1 MKRRNF
7 IHTAGLAGTA
17 GLIAACGG
25 AKTTATECTQRT
37 EDSQFKWKMVTA
49 WPRDFPGLGTGASR
63 LAERIG
69 LMSGGRLTVKVFGG
83 NELVPPFEVFDAVE
97 RGTAEMGHGAPY
109 YWKGKVPAAQFFAGA
124 PFGMNAQEMNGW
136 FYYGGGLDLW
146 REAYAPFD
154 IIPFPVGNSGPQMGG
169 WFNKEIRSVA
179 DLEGL
184 KMRIPGL
191 GGEVLKKAGG
201 TPQNIPV
208 SEIFT
213 ALQTGTIDAT
223 EWVGPFNDLAV
234 GFHQA
239 ARYYY
244 YPGWHEP
251 STALEGLVNKAAL
264 ESLPEDLQQVVS
276 FACQSANVDM
286 LSEFTARN
294 GDALEQLVQ
303 QGVEIREF
311 PEDVVQALKA
321 TTAEVLAEVATND
334 ELSERVY
341 ASFMEFFRRVQPW
354 SDIGQRAILDMR

>member
-1 MKRRNF
+1 
-7 IHTAGLAGTA
+7 
-17 GLIAACGG
+17 
-25 AKTTATECTQRT
+25 
-37 EDSQFKWKMVTA
+37 
-49 WPRDFPGLGTGASR
+49 
-63 LAERIG
+63 
-69 LMSGGRLTVKVFGG
+69 
-83 NELVPPFEVFDAVE
+83 
-97 RGTAEMGHGAPY
+97 
-109 YWKGKVPAAQFFAGA
+109 
-124 PFGMNAQEMNGW
+124 
-136 FYYGGGLDLW
+136 
-146 REAYAPFD
+146 
-154 IIPFPVGNSGPQMGG
+154 MGG

-201 TPQNIPV
+201 TPQTIPV